1 MTLRSTD
8 VEYLLR
14 DEDVIYGHG
23 PTPRNI
29 GNFFRNLR
37 LAWRVLREQD
47 PSVIVSTG
55 AGLALPF
62 FLLGRLQR
70 RRLVY
75 VESITRVEKLALTG
89 RLVYPLA
96 DCLLRPVGSLARA
109 APRPLPR
116 ERRVIFAT
124 VGSTQIPSSGF
135 VGRSRRCPAAALWSS
150 TARCGRPS
158 AAARAIAYMQFPQV
172 IESMEAADV
181 VVCHAGA
188 GSILCALRAGHTPS
202 SCRA

>member
-1 MTLRSTD
+1 MTVRPARSKKVLIVASPGGHLLQMLALEPAWCDTDRTWVTLRSTD
-8 VEYLLR
+8 VEYLLK

-23 PTPRNI
+23 PTPRDI

-47 PSVIVSTG
+47 PGVVISTG

-62 FLLGRLQR
+62 FLLGKLQR

-96 DCLLRPVGSLARA
+96 SSFFVQWDSLSSELPKARFHGSVA
-109 APRPLPR
+109 
-116 ERRVIFAT
+116 
-124 VGSTQIPSSGF
+124 
-135 VGRSRRCPAAALWSS
+135 
-150 TARCGRPS
+150 
-158 AAARAIAYMQFPQV
+158 
-172 IESMEAADV
+172 
-181 VVCHAGA
+181 
-188 GSILCALRAGHTPS
+188 
-202 SCRA
+202 

>member
-1 MTLRSTD
+1 VSLARAHSKRALIVASPGGHLLQMLALEPAWGDLERTWVTLRSTD

-14 DEDVIYGHG
+14 EEDVVYGHG

-37 LAWRVLREQD
+37 LARRVLRDHD

-62 FLLGRLQR
+62 FLLGRIQR

-96 DCLLRPVGSLARA
+96 SAFFVQWDSLADRRRA
-109 APRPLPR
+109 R
-116 ERRVIFAT
+116 FH
-124 VGSTQIPSSGF
+124 GS
-135 VGRSRRCPAAALWSS
+135 VA
-150 TARCGRPS
+150 
-158 AAARAIAYMQFPQV
+158 
-172 IESMEAADV
+172 
-181 VVCHAGA
+181 
-188 GSILCALRAGHTPS
+188 
-202 SCRA
+202 

>member
-1 MTLRSTD
+1 MGRSGSKKTLIVASPGGHLLQMLALEPAWADVDRTWVTLHSTD

-37 LAWRVLREQD
+37 LAARVLRELD
-47 PSVIVSTG
+47 PDVVISTG

-62 FLLGRLQR
+62 FVLGKLQR

-96 DCLLRPVGSLARA
+96 DAFFVQWDGLATRRRARFHGSVA
-109 APRPLPR
+109 
-116 ERRVIFAT
+116 
-124 VGSTQIPSSGF
+124 
-135 VGRSRRCPAAALWSS
+135 
-150 TARCGRPS
+150 
-158 AAARAIAYMQFPQV
+158 
-172 IESMEAADV
+172 
-181 VVCHAGA
+181 
-188 GSILCALRAGHTPS
+188 
-202 SCRA
+202 

>member
-1 MTLRSTD
+1 MRARRRRAGSGRVLIVASPGGHLLQMLALEPAWSDAERTWVTLRSTD

-23 PTPRNI
+23 PTPRDI

-37 LAWRVLREQD
+37 LARRVLRDQD
-47 PSVIVSTG
+47 PTAIVSTG

-96 DCLLRPVGSLARA
+96 DSFFVQWESLSQLRRARFHGSVA
-109 APRPLPR
+109 
-116 ERRVIFAT
+116 
-124 VGSTQIPSSGF
+124 
-135 VGRSRRCPAAALWSS
+135 
-150 TARCGRPS
+150 
-158 AAARAIAYMQFPQV
+158 
-172 IESMEAADV
+172 
-181 VVCHAGA
+181 
-188 GSILCALRAGHTPS
+188 
-202 SCRA
+202 

>member
-1 MTLRSTD
+1 MRRRRSEKALLVASPGGHLLQMLALEPAWSDLDRTWVTLRSTD

-14 DEDVIYGHG
+14 DEDVIYAHG
-23 PTPRNI
+23 PTPRDI

-37 LAWRVLREQD
+37 LARRVLREQN

-96 DCLLRPVGSLARA
+96 SDFFVQWDSLSELPKARFHGSVA
-109 APRPLPR
+109 
-116 ERRVIFAT
+116 
-124 VGSTQIPSSGF
+124 
-135 VGRSRRCPAAALWSS
+135 
-150 TARCGRPS
+150 
-158 AAARAIAYMQFPQV
+158 
-172 IESMEAADV
+172 
-181 VVCHAGA
+181 
-188 GSILCALRAGHTPS
+188 
-202 SCRA
+202 

>member
-1 MTLRSTD
+1 MSKRHSDKALIVASPGGHLLQMLALEPAWNDLDRTWVTLRSTD

-37 LAWRVLREQD
+37 LAWRVLRDQN
-47 PSVIVSTG
+47 PGVIVSTG

-62 FLLGRLQR
+62 FVLGRLQR

-96 DCLLRPVGSLARA
+96 TSFFVQWDSLAE
-109 APRPLPR
+109 LPR
-116 ERRVIFAT
+116 ARFH
-124 VGSTQIPSSGF
+124 GS
-135 VGRSRRCPAAALWSS
+135 VA
-150 TARCGRPS
+150 
-158 AAARAIAYMQFPQV
+158 
-172 IESMEAADV
+172 
-181 VVCHAGA
+181 
-188 GSILCALRAGHTPS
+188 
-202 SCRA
+202 

>member
-1 MTLRSTD
+1 MRTRRRHSDSKRVLIVASPGGHLLQMLALEPAWSDADRSWVTLRSTD

-14 DEDVIYGHG
+14 DEDVTYGYG
-23 PTPRNI
+23 PTPRDI

-37 LAWRVLREQD
+37 LARRVLRERNPD
-47 PSVIVSTG
+47 VIISTG

-96 DCLLRPVGSLARA
+96 DAFFVQWESLAQLRRA
-109 APRPLPR
+109 R
-116 ERRVIFAT
+116 F
-124 VGSTQIPSSGF
+124 
-135 VGRSRRCPAAALWSS
+135 
-150 TARCGRPS
+150 
-158 AAARAIAYMQFPQV
+158 
-172 IESMEAADV
+172 
-181 VVCHAGA
+181 H
-188 GSILCALRAGHTPS
+188 GSIA
-202 SCRA
+202 